1 LKKESK
7 GLSQEE
13 MNHMAV
19 SFGGGGG
26 AAPSECPMHAAP
38 TSAPAGAS
46 ECPMNQASPAA
57 ENDINPL
64 NMVGNW

>member
-1 LKKESK
+1 
-7 GLSQEE
+7 
-13 MNHMAV
+13 MAV
-19 SFGGGGG
+19 NFGGGGG